1 MSDGD
6 QVYCKRLLEHFHLGD
21 AVNKANHYESI
32 TIRVHLFNGDKFH
45 VKIRRNTL
53 LLIKSHFPSL
63 VVEKTGVTDLSL
75 FITKMIRNFKLFK
88 IQKKFKFSY

>member
-1 MSDGD
+1 MLQMFDGD
-6 QVYCKRLLEHFHLGD
+6 QVYCKRLLEQFHLGD
-21 AVNKANHYESI
+21 AVNKANESI
-32 TIRVHLFNGDKFH
+32 TIRVHLFNRDKFH

-75 FITKMIRNFKLFK
+75 FITKMIRNFKLYFNS
-88 IQKKFKFSY
+88 KKVQI